1 MGIFY
6 VFQGDTYYDERD
18 GGFVWSPNLNEN
30 GRRNNGYTTMTFI
43 KKGDF
48 ILHNFDGKMMA
59 ISIAQ
64 TNCFEAKKPSYKRN
78 KGTAWNDEG
87 YRVDTDYYELE
98 EPVEITK
105 SQHKSWL
112 ASNHKSDSA
121 FTIKGTGKQQ
131 YMCSID
137 TNHAIYL
144 LKAAIESN
152 QNTSTIQ
159 ILKDT
164 LVEIEEEKVG
174 DYDSSEKEMID
185 DLIENQEESKP
196 TWNGHQKPQEMMTVS
211 SLQKERPKRNFKI
224 AADALARA
232 DYKCEYNINDRIFK
246 RKSGKGY
253 TEPHHLIPISK
264 YKDFDYKNCSLD
276 TMENIVSLCSHC
288 HNLLHYGK
296 FEDKKPI
303 LEKLYNERK
312 TALSNVGLD
321 ITLEG
326 LEAYYQ

>member
-1 MGIFY
+1 MAIFY
-6 VFQGDTYYDERD
+6 VFQGDTYKDELD
-18 GGFVWSPNLNEN
+18 GGFVWSPKLNES
-30 GRRNNGYTTMTFI
+30 GRRNRGYTMMTHI
-43 KKGDF
+43 RKGDF
-48 ILHNFDGKMMA
+48 ILHNFDGKMVA

-64 TNCFEAKKPSYKRN
+64 TDFFDAKKPLYQHN
-78 KGTAWNDEG
+78 KGASWNDDG
-87 YRVDTDYYELE
+87 YRVNTSYHELE
-98 EPVEITK
+98 VPVDITK
-105 SQHKSWL
+105 HEHKSWL
-112 ASNHKSDSA
+112 ALNHKSESA

-144 LKAAIESN
+144 LKAAIASD
-152 QNTSTIQ
+152 QNTATSQ
-159 ILKDT
+159 FLKDI
-164 LVEIEEEKVG
+164 LAEIGEEKAS
-174 DYDSSEKEMID
+174 DYDSSDKKIID

-196 TWNGHQKPQEMMTVS
+196 TWSGHQKGQEMTVVS
-211 SLQKERPKRNFKI
+211 SLEKERPKRNPKI
-224 AADALARA
+224 AADTLARA
-232 DYKCEYNINDRIFK
+232 DYKCEYNVNDRIFE

-276 TMENIVSLCSHC
+276 AMENIVSLCSHC

-296 FEDKKPI
+296 FKDKKLI

-312 TALSNVGLD
+312 DALSNVGLD

-326 LEAYYQ
+326 LEEYYK